1 MKILNVVGARPNF
14 MKIAPILRETQR
26 YPAIEPLLVH
36 TGQHYDE
43 DMSRVFFDN
52 LGLPRP
58 DVDLEVGSGTHAW
71 QTAQVML
78 RFEPV
83 LDQNRPDL
91 VVVVGDVNSTLA
103 CALVAAKRHIPVA
116 HVEAGLR
123 SFDRTMPEEIN
134 RQLTDA
140 ISDFIFTTC
149 RDANENL
156 RREGIPEECI
166 FFVGNVMVD
175 TLLQHRARA
184 ERSTIRTTLGLQGEE
199 YALITLHRPSNVDDP
214 EVLSRLVEVLCHIAR
229 WLLVIF
235 PAHPRTME
243 RLTRFRLAHRLRDG
257 GVRLLEPL
265 GYVDFLHLM
274 AHARLVL
281 TDSGGMQEETT
292 VLGVPCLTLRPNT
305 ERPVTITEGTNTLV
319 GTDPD
324 RILGETERIL
334 NGGGKA
340 GRIPELWDGRAA
352 ERILSVIARHF
363 ALPTPE
369 VRRV

>member
-1 MKILNVVGARPNF
+1 MRILNVVGARPNF
-14 MKIAPILRETQR
+14 MKIAPILREMRR

-43 DMSRVFFDN
+43 DMSRVFFDD

-83 LDQNRPDL
+83 LEQARPEL
-91 VVVVGDVNSTLA
+91 VIVVGDVNSTLA

-140 ISDFIFTTC
+140 ISDLLFTTC
-149 RDANENL
+149 QDANENL
-156 RREGIPEECI
+156 QREGIPKERI

-184 ERSTIRTTLGLQGEE
+184 EHSTIRTTLGLEGRD
-199 YALITLHRPSNVDDP
+199 YALVTLHRPSNVDDP
-214 EVLSRLVEVLCHIAR
+214 SVLSRLVETLCQISR
-229 WLLVIF
+229 WLPVMF

-243 RLTRFRLAHRLRDG
+243 RLKRIKLTDALARSN
-257 GVRLLEPL
+257 VRLLEPI

-281 TDSGGMQEETT
+281 TDSGGIQEETT
-292 VLGVPCLTLRPNT
+292 VLGVPCLTLRSNT

-324 RILGETERIL
+324 RILAETERIL
-334 NGGGKA
+334 NGGGKT
-340 GRIPELWDGRAA
+340 GRIPKLWDGQAA
-352 ERILSVIARHF
+352 QRILAVIVRHF
-363 ALPTPE
+363 ALPTP
-369 VRRV
+369 